1 MAGAAKAFASHLEQL
16 EFHNPVIPVY
26 ANKTGLPYVHGMKQ
40 TLASQI
46 CSPVRWEDTIRNMID
61 AGVDTFIEVGPG
73 NVLQDFITRIDKS
86 VRTFGVSD
94 AETLKNTIEE
104 VRP

>member
-1 MAGAAKAFASHLEQL
+1 MAGAAESFAAHLEHV
-16 EFHNPVIPVY
+16 EFRCPIIPVY
-26 ANKTGLPYVHGMKQ
+26 ANKTGLPYGHDIKQ

-73 NVLQDFITRIDKS
+73 NVLQGLIAKIDKS
-86 VRTFGVSD
+86 LRIFGVSD
-94 AETLKNTIEE
+94 AETLKKTIEE
-104 VRP
+104 VSA